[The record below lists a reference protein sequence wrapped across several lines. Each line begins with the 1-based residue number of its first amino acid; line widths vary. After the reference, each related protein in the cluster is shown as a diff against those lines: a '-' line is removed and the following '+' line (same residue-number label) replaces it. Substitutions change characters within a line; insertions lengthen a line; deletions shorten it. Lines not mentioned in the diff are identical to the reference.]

1 MNFTKTRA
9 SVFDVKGRFFSI
21 FITLIVGL
29 LLYLVVQLTDS
40 NFLISQFLIENNI
53 WHRIL
58 EVYLLIVSFSIFLI
72 SFYTYP
78 QTKEDRLLMIGFTF
92 LIGGILS
99 WIQLLDIPSYLGS
112 GYGISSPR
120 CTLLLCFTIRIINS
134 ICFCFLT
141 TVKLKNTYV
150 LKRKYMFLL
159 TIIIVFVSYIIIS
172 SPLIKQ
178 EYLINDSG
186 LTILS
191 ICLLAGTALLYIY
204 ALYFN
209 LREYIKTNEFA
220 LKILCSGFI
229 LMFFSEVTLIGMNKI
244 FDLNSALS
252 KFYMAVSY
260 GILFY
265 AFYIESVKQPYA
277 QLSKAKE
284 DLDGYLLEM
293 DKLVD
298 SRTIELRGMYEKL
311 MADQEIARGMQLS
324 MLPSG
329 FPEDEFVSF
338 SAGYVPAE
346 KLSGDFYNVFKI
358 DETRFGFCVGDVSG
372 HGVSAAMLSIFT
384 YHKMQS
390 LMEETAG
397 EGISIPSM
405 VLTHLYESFNSA
417 NFNDDMYIVMIYGV
431 FNTQT
436 GILSYAS
443 GGLNTTPLRIRPDG
457 SIQEL
462 ENDGYAICKLGDL
475 LKPKFVNRQVML
487 FPGDKLLLY
496 TDGLVEARNSGNSE
510 YSVKRL
516 KSTILKYNKWGIGHL
531 TEAIINDVKEFVGG
545 KKPADDITLLAM
557 DVLPPF

>member
-1 MNFTKTRA
+1 MNFSKTRA
-9 SVFDVKGRFFSI
+9 SFFDVRGRFFSI
-21 FITLIVGL
+21 FITLIVSL
-29 LLYLVVQLTDS
+29 LLYFIVELIGRY
-40 NFLISQFLIENNI
+40 FLISQILVENNI

-72 SFYTYP
+72 SYYTYP
-78 QTKEDRLLMIGFTF
+78 QTKENRLLMVGSTF
-92 LIGGILS
+92 LIGGILY
-99 WIQLLDIPSYLGS
+99 WFQILDIPSYLGS

-120 CTLLLCFTIRIINS
+120 FTLILCLTIRIING
-134 ICFCFLT
+134 ICFCLLT
-141 TVKLKNTYV
+141 TVRFKNKYV
-150 LKRKYMFLL
+150 LKRRYLCLFS
-159 TIIIVFVSYIIIS
+159 IIIVFVSYAIIS
-172 SPLIKQ
+172 NPLIKQ

-186 LTILS
+186 LTLLS
-191 ICLLAGTALLYIY
+191 ICLLAASAFLYIY
-204 ALYFN
+204 ALYYN
-209 LREYIKTNEFA
+209 LKKYIKTNEYV

-229 LMFFSEVTLIGMNKI
+229 LLFFSEVSLIGMNKT

-252 KFYMAVSY
+252 QLYMAVSY

-265 AFYIESVKQPYA
+265 AFYIESIKQPYVE
-277 QLSKAKE
+277 LSKAKE

-298 SRTIELRGMYEKL
+298 RRTIELRGMYEKL
-311 MADQEIARGMQLS
+311 MADQEIARGIQLS
-324 MLPSG
+324 MLPTG
-329 FPEDEFVSF
+329 LPGNEYIDF

-358 DETRFGFCVGDVSG
+358 DETRFGICVGDVSG

-384 YHKMQS
+384 FQKMQS
-390 LMEETAG
+390 LLEETAG
-397 EGISIPSM
+397 QGISIPSM
-405 VLTHLYESFNSA
+405 ALTHIYESFNSA
-417 NFNDDMYIVMIYGV
+417 NFNDDMYIVMFYGV

-443 GGLNTTPLRIRPDG
+443 GGLNTAPLRIRPDG
-457 SIQEL
+457 SVQEL

-475 LKPKFVNRQVML
+475 LKPKFVNRQVLL

-496 TDGLVEARNSGNSE
+496 TDGLVEARNSDNSE
-510 YSVKRL
+510 YSIKRL
-516 KSTILKYNKWGIGHL
+516 KSAILKYNKWGINHL

-545 KKPADDITLLAM
+545 KKPADDITLIAM